1 MESLTGM
8 REQLAAAACAAVL
21 CTSAAAQ
28 ARVVRPLGRTPEPRA
43 KLSPPRIW
51 IDPDENF
58 ALERPSGERWS
69 FSAGRKGPEGEDL
82 QLLALS
88 IETGA
93 QVIVQSAGKVP
104 SVRGLTQALAAKLG
118 SEQGLHIEDVERV
131 GSRGGEAYGFW
142 FTVASEARGRVA
154 VVKAGDHVALV
165 IASWPLGAPPSVA
178 EDVAGMIET
187 LGPPPAAENE
197 KAF

>member
-1 MESLTGM
+1 M
-8 REQLAAAACAAVL
+8 REQLAAAACMALL
-21 CTSAAAQ
+21 CMSVAAQ
-28 ARVVRPLGRTPEPRA
+28 GRLARPLGRTPDPKS

-51 IDPDENF
+51 IDPDESF

-69 FSAGRKGPEGEDL
+69 FNAGRKGPEGENL

-88 IETGA
+88 VETGA

-118 SEQGLHIEDVERV
+118 NEQGLHIEDVEPV

-187 LGPPPAAENE
+187 LGPPPEAE
-197 KAF
+197 KGKPF

>member
-1 MESLTGM
+1 MESLACM
-8 REQLAAAACAAVL
+8 RDHPGAAAVL
-21 CTSAAAQ
+21 ALLFAALPSAA
-28 ARVVRPLGRTPEPRA
+28 RVARPLGRTPDPKS
-43 KLSPPRIW
+43 KLAPPRVW
-51 IDPDENF
+51 VDPDESF

-69 FSAGRKGPEGEDL
+69 FNSGRKGPEGEDL
-82 QLLALS
+82 PLLALS
-88 IETGA
+88 VETGA

-118 SEQGLHIEDVERV
+118 NEQGLHIEDVERL
-131 GSRGGEAYGFW
+131 GARGGEAYGFW

-187 LGPPPAAENE
+187 LGPPPLPP
-197 KAF
+197 KTF

>member
-1 MESLTGM
+1 MESLPCM
-8 REQLAAAACAAVL
+8 REHFAAAACVALL
-21 CTSAAAQ
+21 CTSLAAP
-28 ARVVRPLGRTPEPRA
+28 ARLARPLGRMPDPKA
-43 KLSPPRIW
+43 KLAAPRIW
-51 IDPDENF
+51 IDPDESF

-69 FSAGRKGPEGEDL
+69 FNAGRKGPEGEAL
-82 QLLALS
+82 QLLAFS
-88 IETGA
+88 VETGA

-104 SVRGLTQALAAKLG
+104 SVRRLTLALAAKLG
-118 SEQGLHIEDVERV
+118 NEQGLHIEDVERL

-178 EDVAGMIET
+178 DDVAGMIET
-187 LGPPPAAENE
+187 LGPPPEAK